1 MSYFNHAF
9 QKAFLATGPTQTA
22 VPITNPIGGSL
33 GTASTS
39 LGYLITGGRPTYTLN
54 QLSALTVGTYG
65 TAPTATTD
73 GYIGWFNPKTNL
85 SVDINDEG
93 FAPCCNLYLAGS
105 AIYNND
111 KIGPLAGG
119 YQETNKSKMINPK
132 YVSRFYSVAPCEPQN
147 NVIHVGSTYW
157 TAGGGVITVN
167 PTITGTNTLYAVSAT
182 NVVATPV
189 TTTGVGIGLVIS
201 YDTTAGGN
209 IANGSV
215 VIINPGMGYVVGDT
229 VTVPYASGLPGNAI
243 ITITTLVTEGHEQ
256 EGCGLVT
263 ECCKTFLCGETYSLR
278 VDVKGSPAMRFLNHN
293 AYATVDAYTGCC
305 PDNIITPSTVDST
318 EVFIA
323 WASAL
328 MSNPIVAPFLQIVVQ
343 TELGALLYAP
353 GTSAAFLA
361 ANGAITWDA
370 YVSPGH
376 TVGSCAGL
384 IMNGAYVD
392 TKFGDCSF
400 QISDFYE
407 KEPVKLYASEVDLNG
422 DPCTFD
428 TLCVVTE
435 CEGLQ
440 AQGLGETVLRD
451 LTLSESYR
459 QNFLSTDIRIREIT
473 QGNQIISS
481 INRNALY
488 YRYLLQHNVPRNYNP
503 SGTFDSDQY
512 VLEIFSLTA
521 LTTFYTD
528 TAGWL
533 ESCGVCETEEYTCVT
548 QCDVPIHFPAV
559 PVFNPYNTNTCYPP
573 SKSSGRY
580 NPGPYNPLG

>member
-9 QKAFLATGPTQTA
+9 KKAFLATGPTQTST
-22 VPITNPIGGSL
+22 VITLPDGTTT
-33 GTASTS
+33 TASTS
-39 LGYLITGGRPTYTLN
+39 LGYLITGGKPTYTLN
-54 QLSALTVGTYG
+54 QLSANSST
-65 TAPTATTD
+65 TATTD

-85 SVDINDEG
+85 SVAINDEG

-105 AIYNND
+105 AIYSND

-132 YVSRFYSVAPCEPQN
+132 YVSRFYESAPCLPQN

-157 TAGGGVITVN
+157 TAGGGVLLINNVIGGVN
-167 PTITGTNTLYAVSAT
+167 TSYAVSAT
-182 NVVATPV
+182 NVVAKPV
-189 TTTGVGIGLVIS
+189 TTTGTGKGLEIN
-201 YDTTAGGN
+201 YDTTAGGK
-209 IANGSV
+209 ISNGSI
-215 VIINPGMGYVVGDT
+215 VILNPGKGYAVGDT

-243 ITITTLVTEGHEQ
+243 LTISTSGVTTAHTQ
-256 EGCGLVT
+256 TGCGT
-263 ECCKTFLCGETYSLR
+263 TSTCCKEFLCGETYSLR

-293 AYATVDAYTGCC
+293 AYATIDAYTGCC
-305 PDNIITPSTVDST
+305 ADGVIAPTVVDST
-318 EVFIA
+318 GVFIA
-323 WASAL
+323 WANGL
-328 MSNPIVAPFLQIVVQ
+328 ITNPIVAPFLQIVVQ
-343 TELGALLYAP
+343 TELGELLYAP

-361 ANGAITWDA
+361 LNSAITWDN

-376 TVGSCAGL
+376 TTNACAGL
-384 IMNGAYVD
+384 IINGAYVD

-428 TLCVVTE
+428 SLCTVTE

-440 AQGLGETVLRD
+440 AQGLGETILRD

-459 QNFLSTDIRIREIT
+459 QNFLATDIRIREIT
-473 QGNQIISS
+473 QGNQLVTS
-481 INRNALY
+481 INRNAQY
-488 YRYLLQHNVPRNYNP
+488 YRYMLQHNVPRNYNP

-512 VLEIFSLTA
+512 VLEIYSLTA
-521 LTTFYTD
+521 LPTFYTD

-533 ESCGVCETEEYTCVT
+533 DSCGVCEIDQYTCSTTCV
-548 QCDVPIHFPAV
+548 VPIPFPAL
-559 PVFNPYNTNTCYPP
+559 PVFNPYNTVSCW
-573 SKSSGRY
+573 G
-580 NPGPYNPLG
+580 L